1 MLKFGKGLKIKFWN
15 VRNQITEG
23 VIQFKTSL
31 EQNAY
36 IVDVVSSGSCIVHR
50 DQISCVLLKDFLDN
64 DVWVPIDN
72 LYKSFSND
80 ATITPDTRYDPTS
93 IVFEPASL
101 KVRLSPIRSNSLN
114 YVKLDE
120 QVEDAFKQFLKEVKT
135 MNFLSFE
142 VEHNSI
148 WDPDTMICRLKF
160 EIDVKEA
167 YKYEPLMKRSRDSLQ
182 IRQFGEYVLSAFLD
196 ATNLPKP
203 KKIIFHDPATIVFW
217 EDGTKTVVKKTEND
231 TDDREKAVMFAILK
245 KVCGS
250 RGNMNRYLKSFKED
264 KSNEEKKEEAGSS
277 ELCQCEQGA
286 GEGSIEST
294 V

>member
-1 MLKFGKGLKIKFWN
+1 MLKFEKGLRIKFWN

-50 DQISCVLLKDFLDN
+50 DQISCVLLKDFWDN

-72 LYKSFSND
+72 LYKSFSNG

-101 KVRLSPIRSNSLN
+101 KVRFPKISTEALN
-114 YVKLDE
+114 YVISDEKVTKTTMLEWKLIPRK
-120 QVEDAFKQFLKEVKT
+120 V
-135 MNFLSFE
+135 
-142 VEHNSI
+142 
-148 WDPDTMICRLKF
+148 
-160 EIDVKEA
+160 
-167 YKYEPLMKRSRDSLQ
+167 
-182 IRQFGEYVLSAFLD
+182 
-196 ATNLPKP
+196 
-203 KKIIFHDPATIVFW
+203 IFNGPATVVMW
-217 EDGTKTVVKKTEND
+217 EDGTKTVVKKTEDD

-245 KVCGS
+245 KACGS

-264 KSNEEKKEEAGSS
+264 KPNEEKKEEAGSS

-286 GEGSIEST
+286 GEGSSEST